1 MLTKKSLLNY
11 VGILGVVLA
20 FILIS
25 ISFVI
30 LLSKY
35 SNIVVGA
42 ISDLGVYKETS
53 LLFTATIII
62 SATLCGIFLYTFFDR
77 FHINSI
83 VIKVVSFFAY
93 FLLVGIG
100 IFNYRD
106 FSDIH
111 RWLAF
116 FYAVLFLVI
125 IILII
130 RKLHKIFLYKTAS
143 IILLIVYFLLLLTL
157 CLLYVFNWKNP
168 NIFVPEV
175 ALFSVQGIWIILS
188 SVVMIVVKRRKSI

>member
-11 VGILGVVLA
+11 AGIVGVVFA
-20 FILIS
+20 FLFIS
-25 ISFVI
+25 FSFVI

-53 LLFTATIII
+53 FLFTATIFI

-77 FHINSI
+77 FKIKSI
-83 VIKVVSFFAY
+83 FIKVISFFTY

-100 IFNYRD
+100 VFNYRD
-106 FSDIH
+106 FSDLH

-125 IILII
+125 LVLII
-130 RKLHKIFLYKTAS
+130 RKVHKILAYRVAS
-143 IILLIVYFLLLLTL
+143 IVLLVVYFALLIIL
-157 CLLYVFNWKNP
+157 CLLYILNWKNP
-168 NIFVPEV
+168 NILVPEI
-175 ALFSVQGIWIILS
+175 ALFVIQGIWIILS
-188 SVVMIVVKRRKSI
+188 SVVMIVLKRKRV

>member
-11 VGILGVVLA
+11 AGIVGVVFA
-20 FILIS
+20 FLFIS

-53 LLFTATIII
+53 LLFTVTIFI

-77 FHINSI
+77 FKIKSI
-83 VIKVVSFFAY
+83 FIKVISFFTY

-100 IFNYRD
+100 VFNYRD
-106 FSDIH
+106 FSDLH

-125 IILII
+125 LVLII
-130 RKLHKIFLYKTAS
+130 RKVHKILAYRLAS
-143 IILLIVYFLLLLTL
+143 IVLLVVYFILLLVL
-157 CLLYVFNWKNP
+157 CLLYILNWKNP
-168 NIFVPEV
+168 NILVPEI
-175 ALFSVQGIWIILS
+175 ALFVIQGIWIILS
-188 SVVMIVVKRRKSI
+188 SVVMIVLKRKRV

>member
-1 MLTKKSLLNY
+1 MLTKKSILNY
-11 VGILGVVLA
+11 AGILGVVLA

-25 ISFVI
+25 FSFVI
-30 LLSKY
+30 LLSRY

-53 LLFTATIII
+53 LLFTTTIII

-77 FHINSI
+77 FNIKSI
-83 VIKVVSFFAY
+83 VIKIISFFTY
-93 FLLVGIG
+93 FILVGIG

-106 FSDIH
+106 FSDLH

-125 IILII
+125 VILII
-130 RKLHKIFLYKTAS
+130 KRFHKIFIYKTAS
-143 IILLIVYFLLLLTL
+143 IILLVVYFLLLLTL
-157 CLLYVFNWKNP
+157 CMLYLFNWENP
-168 NIFVPEV
+168 NILVPEI
-175 ALFSVQGIWIILS
+175 ALFVIQGVWIILS
-188 SVVMIVVKRRKSI
+188 SVFMIVFKGRRNS

>member
-11 VGILGVVLA
+11 AGIVGVVFA
-20 FILIS
+20 FLFIS

-53 LLFTATIII
+53 LLFTVTIFI

-77 FHINSI
+77 FHIKSI
-83 VIKVVSFFAY
+83 FIKVISFFTY

-100 IFNYRD
+100 VFNYRD
-106 FSDIH
+106 FSDLH

-116 FYAVLFLVI
+116 FYAILFLVI
-125 IILII
+125 LVLII
-130 RKLHKIFLYKTAS
+130 RKVHKILAFRVAS
-143 IILLIVYFLLLLTL
+143 TVLLVVYFALLIIL
-157 CLLYVFNWKNP
+157 CLLYILNWKNP
-168 NIFVPEV
+168 NILVPEI
-175 ALFSVQGIWIILS
+175 ALFVIQGIWIILS
-188 SVVMIVVKRRKSI
+188 SVVMIVLKRKRV

>member
-1 MLTKKSLLNY
+1 MSNKKIILNY
-11 VGILGVVLA
+11 AGIIGVIFA
-20 FILIS
+20 FLFIS
-25 ISFVI
+25 FSFVI

-53 LLFTATIII
+53 FLFTITILI

-77 FHINSI
+77 FHIKSI
-83 VIKVVSFFAY
+83 FIKVISFFTY

-100 IFNYRD
+100 VFNYRD
-106 FSDIH
+106 FSDLH

-125 IILII
+125 LVLII
-130 RKLHKIFLYKTAS
+130 RRLHKVLAYRLAS
-143 IILLIVYFLLLLTL
+143 IVLLAVYFVLLLIL
-157 CLLYVFNWKNP
+157 CLLYILNWEDP
-168 NIFVPEV
+168 NILIPEI
-175 ALFSVQGIWIILS
+175 ALFVIQGIWIILS
-188 SVVMIVVKRRKSI
+188 SVLMIVFKRRSV

>member
-1 MLTKKSLLNY
+1 MLTKKLLLNY
-11 VGILGVVLA
+11 AGIVGVIFA
-20 FILIS
+20 FLFIS
-25 ISFVI
+25 FSFVI

-53 LLFTATIII
+53 FLFATTIFI

-77 FHINSI
+77 FHIKSI
-83 VIKVVSFFAY
+83 FIKLISFFAY

-100 IFNYRD
+100 VFNYRD
-106 FSDIH
+106 FSNLH

-125 IILII
+125 LILII
-130 RKLHKIFLYKTAS
+130 RKIHKVLAYRLAS
-143 IILLIVYFLLLLTL
+143 IVLLAVYFVLLLIL
-157 CLLYVFNWKNP
+157 CLLYILNWKNP
-168 NIFVPEV
+168 NILVPEI
-175 ALFSVQGIWIILS
+175 ALFVIQGVWIILS
-188 SVVMIVVKRRKSI
+188 SVVMILLKRKKV

>member
-1 MLTKKSLLNY
+1 MLTKKLLLNY
-11 VGILGVVLA
+11 AGIVGVVFA
-20 FILIS
+20 FLFIS
-25 ISFVI
+25 FSFVI

-53 LLFTATIII
+53 FLFTTTIFI

-77 FHINSI
+77 FHIKSI
-83 VIKVVSFFAY
+83 LIKVISFFAY

-106 FSDIH
+106 FSNLH

-125 IILII
+125 LILII
-130 RKLHKIFLYKTAS
+130 RKIHKVLAYRLAS
-143 IILLIVYFLLLLTL
+143 IVLLVVYFLLLLIL
-157 CLLYVFNWKNP
+157 CLLYILNWKNP
-168 NIFVPEV
+168 NILVPEI
-175 ALFSVQGIWIILS
+175 ALFLIQGIWIVLS
-188 SVVMIVVKRRKSI
+188 SVVMIVLKRRKV

>member
-25 ISFVI
+25 ISFAI

-53 LLFTATIII
+53 FLFTVTIFI

-77 FHINSI
+77 FHIKSI
-83 VIKVVSFFAY
+83 FIKVISFFTY

-100 IFNYRD
+100 VFNYRD
-106 FSDIH
+106 FSNLH

-125 IILII
+125 LILII
-130 RKLHKIFLYKTAS
+130 RKVHKILAYRVAS
-143 IILLIVYFLLLLTL
+143 IVLLVVYFALLLIL
-157 CLLYVFNWKNP
+157 CLLYILNWKNP
-168 NIFVPEV
+168 NILVPEI
-175 ALFSVQGIWIILS
+175 ALFVIQGIWIILS
-188 SVVMIVVKRRKSI
+188 SVVMIVLKRKRV